1 MRIVYFTIAQD
12 EKDYRSFMNKWKIS
26 LNSSNQNF
34 HNKVIRA
41 LAINNQVDVVS
52 VRPFDFKNTK
62 VNRFKKETKTTGNI
76 TWHYISRSG
85 GRIYKNLTIV
95 PQIKRIL
102 NKLDLSDAIFVTD
115 TINTSIVRA
124 IDKIK
129 EKYNRPILG
138 ICTDSPS
145 NITGTKK
152 SFTVYLLSHC
162 DKYDGYIALTEGLK
176 DLYNPNQKPSYI
188 FEGLV
193 EDRELPLTKE
203 IKRPYFFFGGALLE
217 KYGIYNLIGGFK
229 RLENNDVDLYIC
241 GHHGDILKIKDEMKG
256 YDNIKFL
263 GLLPVNKVLEYEQHS
278 LACINPRPFSE
289 DFDRFSIPSKT
300 LEYMSM
306 GRPVISVKNTILME
320 KFPDQVIWTETG
332 RKNDL
337 KDAMQK
343 VIDMK
348 ESEREKMGKEL
359 KNRVLKLYSLESF
372 ANNIQPFLLNFL
384 KKDATD

>member
-1 MRIVYFTIAQD
+1 M
-12 EKDYRSFMNKWKIS
+12 
-26 LNSSNQNF
+26 
-34 HNKVIRA
+34 
-41 LAINNQVDVVS
+41 
-52 VRPFDFKNTK
+52 
-62 VNRFKKETKTTGNI
+62 
-76 TWHYISRSG
+76 
-85 GRIYKNLTIV
+85 
-95 PQIKRIL
+95 IL
-102 NKLDLSDAIFVTD
+102 
-115 TINTSIVRA
+115 
-124 IDKIK
+124 
-129 EKYNRPILG
+129 
-138 ICTDSPS
+138 IC
-145 NITGTKK
+145 
-152 SFTVYLLSHC
+152 
-162 DKYDGYIALTEGLK
+162 
-176 DLYNPNQKPSYI
+176 
-188 FEGLV
+188 
-193 EDRELPLTKE
+193 
-203 IKRPYFFFGGALLE
+203 
-217 KYGIYNLIGGFK
+217 GFK

-263 GLLPVNKVLEYEQHS
+263 GLLPVNKVLEYEHHS

-359 KNRVLKLYSLESF
+359 KNRDLKLYSLESF

>member
-1 MRIVYFTIAQD
+1 MRIIYFTIAQD
-12 EKDYRSFMNKWKIS
+12 EKDYRTFMNKWKIA

-34 HNKVIRA
+34 HNKMIRS
-41 LAINNQVDVVS
+41 LAINNQVDVIS
-52 VRPFDFKNTK
+52 VRPFSNRQTK
-62 VNRFKKETKTTGNI
+62 VHHFKKETKTTGDI
-76 TWHYISRSG
+76 TWHYLSRSG
-85 GRIYKNLTIV
+85 GKLYRNLTIV

-102 NKLDLSDAIFVTD
+102 KKIDLNDAIFVTD

-129 EKYNRPILG
+129 DKYQRPIIG
-138 ICTDSPS
+138 VCTDSPS

-162 DKYDGYIALTEGLK
+162 DKFNGYITLTSGLN
-176 DLYNPNQKPSYI
+176 DLFNPDHQPSYT

-193 EDRELPLTKE
+193 EDREFPNPKE
-203 IKRPYFFFGGALLE
+203 VKRPYFFFGGALLE

-241 GHHGDILKIKDEMKG
+241 GHHGDDLKIKDEMKG
-256 YDNIKFL
+256 YDNIKYF
-263 GLLPVNKVLEYEQHS
+263 GLLPVSKVLEYEQNA

-343 VIDMK
+343 VLDMT
-348 ESEREKMGKEL
+348 EVERENMGEEL

-372 ANNIQPFLLNFL
+372 ANNIQPFLVQFL
-384 KKDATD
+384 KKDVTN